1 MVLAPERIGSIPDK
15 SITKNPSLN
24 QSITSTP
31 ILIQCN
37 KFFLTNLLDASSY
50 NQSDSIRGEDKQKG
64 LIEFDKDQASSNKG
78 KHSMQAKLHWHP
90 ISEDNLVS
98 SKWQ

>member
-1 MVLAPERIGSIPDK
+1 VVLVPERIGSTPGK
-15 SITKNPSLN
+15 STTKNPSFN

-50 NQSDSIRGEDKQKG
+50 NQSDSFQDEDKQKG
-64 LIEFDKDQASSNKG
+64 
-78 KHSMQAKLHWHP
+78 
-90 ISEDNLVS
+90 VY
-98 SKWQ
+98 

>member
-1 MVLAPERIGSIPDK
+1 VVLAPERIGSTLDK
-15 SITKNPSLN
+15 STIKNPSFN

-50 NQSDSIRGEDKQKG
+50 NQSDSIQGEDKQKG
-64 LIEFDKDQASSNKG
+64 VIEFDKDQASSNKG
-78 KHSMQAKLHWHP
+78 KHYMQAKPQWKFL
-90 ISEDNLVS
+90 
-98 SKWQ
+98 

>member
-1 MVLAPERIGSIPDK
+1 MVLAPERIGSIPDN
-15 SITKNPSLN
+15 SITKNPSFN

-50 NQSDSIRGEDKQKG
+50 NQSDSIQDEDKQKG
-64 LIEFDKDQASSNKG
+64 
-78 KHSMQAKLHWHP
+78 
-90 ISEDNLVS
+90 VY
-98 SKWQ
+98 